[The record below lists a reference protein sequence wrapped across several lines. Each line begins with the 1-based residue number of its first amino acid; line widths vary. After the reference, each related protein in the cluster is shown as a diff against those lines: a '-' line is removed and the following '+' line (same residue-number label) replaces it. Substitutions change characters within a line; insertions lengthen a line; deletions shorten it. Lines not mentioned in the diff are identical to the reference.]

1 MVGETSTSA
10 VKMNFNRILKIIF
23 KEDNNFNI
31 GYSDLVDFFESLNKY
46 SPGNKNIPHEGFCDM
61 EESNKIKFVIPKSD
75 NSTFIDNDEFYSEMC
90 VKNILCKTFRYETY
104 FENKNEAQI
113 IFNGLCY

>member
-23 KEDNNFNI
+23 KEDNNFNT

-75 NSTFIDNDEFYSEMC
+75 NSTSLFC
-90 VKNILCKTFRYETY
+90 W
-104 FENKNEAQI
+104 
-113 IFNGLCY
+113 